1 MKFSGKIAFLL
12 IFLAVAT
19 LGKLQAQYFG
29 QNKVKYDDFEPEILE
44 TKHLDI
50 YHFLDDSTRMDKFG
64 QMSERWFLRHQAL
77 FADTFKNKV
86 PMIIYNNHAD
96 FQQTTIT
103 SGIIGVGTGGFTE
116 GYRNR
121 VVMPFTVSNKG
132 TSHVLGHEMVH
143 AFQYNMFKSDPRIS
157 LRNIRNIPL
166 WMIEGLAEYLSIGR
180 TDAQTAM
187 WMRDAVLHD
196 DIPTFKEMTRKPN
209 KYFPYRYGHAI
220 WAFIG
225 GTWGDGIV
233 KKLLRQTAIK
243 GVKGA
248 TDTLLAL
255 SPDTISKLWERSL
268 KQAYEPLMAD
278 TIATVGKDLFFTGK
292 KGGNINISPV
302 ISPDGKHMIF
312 LSDKNV
318 ITIEVFLA
326 NLEKNEIVKSL
337 TSSTRSSHI
346 DQYNYLES
354 AGTWAPD
361 SKKFAMTAFVKGKN
375 KLIII
380 DAQKGKKL
388 EEHYIPG
395 LESFKNPTWSPDGKS
410 IVLSGLKNGRSD
422 LYQYHL
428 QSGEVTRLTDD
439 PYADIHPSW
448 SSDGTHIVFASDRG
462 PLTNMERLHYGPYQI
477 AILNTK
483 TGQVAETRIF
493 PQADNLNPHFGPNNE
508 KIYFLSNADGFR
520 NLYEYE
526 IESGKTFKL
535 TKYYTGI
542 SGITETSPAFSVSDE
557 TNELVYT
564 VYRNKKYNLFK
575 ANIDDFPRF
584 EVDPKTTNLQ
594 NAELPPTGNKARDI
608 VIRENLKRTPVMDT
622 EKFDRDGYE
631 PKLTLET
638 IAAGGV
644 GVGTSQFGTM
654 AQGGVSFLFSD
665 MMKENQIF
673 ATAQVQGEIYD
684 LGGQVAYLNKEN
696 RISWGVGLSH
706 IPYRS
711 SYAFLTTDTLENDD
725 GQKIPVTN
733 LVYRNYR
740 TFVDRVNVFGY
751 YPLSRN
757 LRFEGG
763 VSAMRYGFRIDQIN
777 NYYSGGVFVGTDRE
791 KLDGPDPFYLGQAS
805 VAFVGDDSNFGY
817 TGPLDGYRYRFEVEK
832 MVGRY
837 DTWGLLGD
845 VRRYFFA
852 KPVSFALRAMSYG
865 RYGQSA
871 EDLYPIFI
879 GDPYMQLVR
888 GYSYSTFQ
896 DNQSIDGK
904 DLDIEQL
911 VGSRVAVANAEVRL
925 PFTGIQRLSVIKSG
939 FLYSDLILFADAGLA
954 WSKGDDVKFSW
965 EPADWEP
972 DENGNRRI
980 SQSQRNPGDVTR
992 SPIVSA
998 GASLRVNLFG
1008 YLILE
1013 PYVAMPFQKQNV
1025 DYTFG
1030 LIISGGGW

>member
-1 MKFSGKIAFLL
+1 MKLSGRIVLIFIFLL
-12 IFLAVAT
+12 SGFGHLH
-19 LGKLQAQYFG
+19 AQYFG
-29 QNKVKYDDFEPEILE
+29 QNKVKYDDFDPKVLE
-44 TKHLDI
+44 TN
-50 YHFLDDSTRMDKFG
+50 HFNIHYFLHDTTRMDEFG
-64 QMSERWFLRHQAL
+64 QMGERWFLRHQAL
-77 FADTFKNKV
+77 FADTFTNKV
-86 PMIIYNNHAD
+86 PMIIYDNHAD

-103 SGIIGVGTGGFTE
+103 GGIIGVGTGGFTE

-121 VVMPFTVSNKG
+121 VVMPLTVSNKG

-157 LRNIRNIPL
+157 LRNIQNVPL
-166 WMIEGLAEYLSIGR
+166 WMIEGMAEYLSIGR
-180 TDAQTAM
+180 TDAHTAM
-187 WMRDAVLHD
+187 WMRDAVLYD

-220 WAFIG
+220 WAFMG

-233 KKLLRQTAIK
+233 KALLRQTAIK
-243 GVKGA
+243 GIKGA
-248 TDTLLAL
+248 TDTLLNLDTDTL
-255 SPDTISKLWERSL
+255 SRLWEKSL
-268 KQAYEPLMAD
+268 KKTYKPYMKD
-278 TIATVGKDLFFTGK
+278 TIATVGKDLFFKDK
-292 KGGNINISPV
+292 KGGKINISPV
-302 ISPDGKHMIF
+302 ISPDGKYMIF

-318 ITIEVFLA
+318 ITIDVFLA
-326 NLEKNEIVKSL
+326 DLEKNKIIKSL
-337 TSSTRSSHI
+337 TASTRSSQI

-380 DAQKGKKL
+380 DAQKGDKI

-410 IVLSGLKNGRSD
+410 IVVSGLKNGRSD
-422 LYQYHL
+422 LYQYIL
-428 QSGEVTRLTDD
+428 KTGEVTRLTND

-462 PLTNMERLHYGPYQI
+462 PLTDFESLKYGPFQI
-477 AILNTK
+477 SIINTK
-483 TGQVAETRIF
+483 TKQIAETRVF
-493 PQADNLNPHFGPNNE
+493 PQADNLNPHFSPANK

-520 NLYEYE
+520 NLYEYH
-526 IESGKTFKL
+526 IETGETYKL
-535 TKYYTGI
+535 TKYFTGI
-542 SGITETSPAFSVSDE
+542 SGITETSPAFSISPQTD
-557 TNELVYT
+557 ELVYT
-564 VYRNKKYNLFK
+564 IYRNKKYNLYK
-575 ANIDDFPRF
+575 ANSSDFPRF
-584 EVDPKTTNLQ
+584 EVDPKTVNMTA
-594 NAELPPTGNKARDI
+594 AELPPTGAKARDI
-608 VIRENLKRTPVMDT
+608 VIRENLRRSPGMNTD
-622 EKFDRDGYE
+622 EFDREKYT

-638 IAAGGV
+638 IAAGGAGV
-644 GVGTSQFGTM
+644 GVSSFGTM

-673 ATAQVQGEIYD
+673 ATAMVQGEIYD
-684 LGGQVAYLNKEN
+684 LGGQVTYLNQEN
-696 RISWGVGLSH
+696 RISWGAGVSH

-711 SYAFLTTDTLENDD
+711 SYAFLTADTLEPGD
-725 GQKIPVTN
+725 KKVPVTN

-740 TFVDRVNVFGY
+740 IFVDRLSIFGY

-757 LRFEGG
+757 LRFEGN

-777 NYYSGGVFVGTDRE
+777 NYYSDGIFIGTDRE

-817 TGPLDGYRYRFEVEK
+817 TGPLGGYRYRFEIEK
-832 MVGRY
+832 MVGKY

-852 KPVSFALRAMSYG
+852 KPVSFALRAMTYG
-865 RYGQSA
+865 RYGESA
-871 EDLYPIFI
+871 NDLYPIFI

-888 GYSYSTFQ
+888 GYSYNTFQ
-896 DNQSIDGK
+896 ENQTLEGG
-904 DLDIEQL
+904 DLNIEQL

-954 WSKGDDVKFSW
+954 WTKGDDIKFSW
-965 EPADWEP
+965 KPANWEP
-972 DENGNRRI
+972 SDNDSRAI
-980 SQSQRNPGDVTR
+980 SQSHYSSGEITR
-992 SPIVSA
+992 SPVVSA
-998 GASLRVNLFG
+998 GASLRINLFG

-1030 LIISGGGW
+1030 LILSGGGW